1 MSRPYQVLRVLIDEN
16 LTWKNQI
23 NFIGNKISKSLGI
36 AHRATFLLN
45 QESWK
50 KFYISFIHIY
60 INYGNIAWD
69 STHKTKL
76 KKIFS

>member
-23 NFIGNKISKSLGI
+23 NFIGNKISKNLGI

-45 QESWK
+45 QES
-50 KFYISFIHIY
+50 
-60 INYGNIAWD
+60 
-69 STHKTKL
+69 
-76 KKIFS
+76 